1 MKPTKTT
8 VKRIFLY
15 ALPGI
20 ISALLLLGLYIIK
33 EISPFGNE
41 SMVYSDF
48 AQTTAAT
55 YYHLHDVVWGGKG
68 FLFDFSV
75 GLGANDYAFMAFNG
89 LFSPITWLVLLVP
102 REYILEFI
110 PYLFVIKVGLMAT
123 TFNIFLNKFFTKKP
137 DMLTSTALSV
147 LYALSG
153 YTMMYLVVFQFMDV
167 AIFFPLI
174 LLGLKK
180 LYDGKGFA
188 PYAVTLALSTI
199 ACYYT
204 SVMIL
209 IFILLSSPF
218 IIKMFVLKENRKKT
232 VADLAYGTIF
242 GLMMSAFVLIPTYL
256 QISKSIR
263 LDMFKFEN
271 VLKTEADTVMESKL
285 AVLLP
290 LSILICVALSVIV
303 RLITKKVQKEEK
315 KFYLFGLIA
324 LVITL
329 LPVFLEP
336 INLMWH
342 TGKYVMFPYRYGF
355 ITVAV
360 ILAICGYY
368 FGRINENTERR
379 FKKFK
384 PVTFTREQQLILMAL
399 AIIISSMLLFLAI
412 QLVKKYDHE
421 ITASPSFYYIKPEEF
436 KLLLKISLAFVASI
450 VPLMFG
456 LKDKAVRLVLVCVLC
471 TEAFAF
477 SYLNLGFPQKI
488 IGNESSDAYI
498 SISSDFEYTVD
509 FDGGELS
516 KVRDKSGTLNNN
528 YPLVMNRSS
537 ISRWVHFISK
547 DNQMTLKS
555 LGYSKT
561 YTRTLDSGGTVFSD
575 ALLGVTN
582 VISNTSEPTGFYKR
596 KDSSNGL
603 GLYTSQYTLPFGV
616 KLTNEVANRNNYDIS
631 GEKSP
636 FKMQNDIYR
645 DITGKDED
653 IVKIYDAEPE
663 CKNVSLEK
671 RTDRLVVRP
680 DYSGAYN
687 YSIDYTV
694 DVKDRQL
701 LYLNLSDCFGG
712 SKLLKV
718 EVNGTTFMPKSL
730 AKTLNQY
737 YPDTWDNGII
747 ELGVFENETVNISL
761 IPTNKHN
768 YFYLRTVEIG
778 GISEADMKQL
788 SADLYREDSY
798 TVSGSRLKY
807 TVDGKSGEMI
817 FLPISYYDG
826 FSAKINGKK
835 VDVQKVYGNF
845 IGIKL
850 VDGENNITLSFVP
863 SGFVISVI
871 ISVLGLLLLILCLH
885 FKRIYGIL
893 YICGLKKALYIV
905 YWTVASAA
913 LTALYMVLPLM
924 WLIYHIINV
933 W

>member
-1 MKPTKTT
+1 MKLTTKTA
-8 VKRIFLY
+8 KRIFLY

-20 ISALLLLGLYIIK
+20 ISALLLLGLYIVK
-33 EISPFGNE
+33 EMYPFGNE

-75 GLGANDYAFMAFNG
+75 GLGANDYAFMTFNG

-102 REYILEFI
+102 REQILNFI
-110 PYLFVIKVGLMAT
+110 PFLFVIKVGLMAT

-137 DMLTSTALSV
+137 DTLTSTALSV

-153 YTMMYLVVFQFMDV
+153 YTMMYIVVFQFMDV
-167 AIFFPLI
+167 AVFFPLI
-174 LLGLKK
+174 LLGLKN

-188 PYAVTLALSTI
+188 PYAVTFALSTI

-209 IFILLSSPF
+209 IFILLTSPF
-218 IIKMFVLKENRKKT
+218 IIKMFVLKENRKT
-232 VADLAYGTIF
+232 VVADLAYGTVI
-242 GLMMSAFVLIPTYL
+242 GLMMSAFVLLPTYI

-271 VLKTEADTVMESKL
+271 VLRADAGAVMESKL

-290 LSILICVALSVIV
+290 LSIIVCVILGVVI
-303 RLITKKVQKEEK
+303 RIITKKVQKEEK

-329 LPVFLEP
+329 LPAFFEP

-355 ITVAV
+355 ITVAL

-368 FGRINENTERR
+368 FGRINEPTENR
-379 FKKFK
+379 FKKLK
-384 PVTFTREQQLILMAL
+384 TPSFTTLQQYILMGL
-399 AIIISSMLLFLAI
+399 GIIISSMILFLALSLI
-412 QLVKKYDHE
+412 FKYDDE
-421 ITASPSFYYIKPEEF
+421 IMASPSFLTIKADEF
-436 KLLLKISLAFVASI
+436 SLLLKISVAFVASI

-456 LKDKAVRLVLVCVLC
+456 LKNKAVRLTLVCILC

-488 IGNESSDAYI
+488 IGDDSSDAYI
-498 SISSDFEYTVD
+498 SISSDFESMVD
-509 FDGGELS
+509 FDGGELAR
-516 KVRDKSGTLNNN
+516 VRDKSGTLNNN
-528 YPLVMNRSS
+528 YPMVMNRSS
-537 ISRWVHFISK
+537 ISGWVHFISK

-561 YTRTLDSGGTVFSD
+561 YTRTLDSGGTLFSD

-582 VISNTSEPTGFYKR
+582 VISNTSEPKGFYER

-616 KLTNEVANRNNYDIS
+616 KLKNEVANRENYDIS

-653 IVKIYDAEPE
+653 IVKIYDVKPQ
-663 CKNVSLEK
+663 CKNLSLETRADK
-671 RTDRLVVRP
+671 LVVRP
-680 DYSGAYN
+680 DYSGAFN
-687 YSIDYTV
+687 HSIDYTV
-694 DVKDRQL
+694 DVKDRQM
-701 LYLNLSDCFGG
+701 LYLNISDCFGG
-712 SKLLKV
+712 TNLLKV
-718 EVNGTTFMPKSL
+718 EVNGNALIPQSL
-730 AKTLNQY
+730 AKTTNQY
-737 YPDTWDNGII
+737 YPYTWDNGII
-747 ELGVFENETVNISL
+747 ELGIFENETVNISL
-761 IPTNKHN
+761 IPTTKHK

-778 GISEADMKQL
+778 GISEKDIKQL
-788 SADLYREDSY
+788 SADLQRDYSY
-798 TVSGSRLKY
+798 TLSGSKIRY
-807 TVDGKSGEMI
+807 TTDGKTGEMLL
-817 FLPISYYDG
+817 LPISYYDG

-835 VDVQKVYGNF
+835 VDVQKIYGNF
-845 IGIKL
+845 IGISL
-850 VDGENNITLSFVP
+850 VDGENDITLSFVP
-863 SGFVISVI
+863 SGLTISVI
-871 ISVLGLLLLILCLH
+871 ISIFGFLFLILGLH
-885 FKRIYGIL
+885 FNKIYGIMHA
-893 YICGLKKALYIV
+893 CGLKKLLYVV
-905 YWTVASAA
+905 YWTVASTAF
-913 LTALYMVLPLM
+913 TALYIVLPIM
-924 WLIYHIINV
+924 WLVYHIINV